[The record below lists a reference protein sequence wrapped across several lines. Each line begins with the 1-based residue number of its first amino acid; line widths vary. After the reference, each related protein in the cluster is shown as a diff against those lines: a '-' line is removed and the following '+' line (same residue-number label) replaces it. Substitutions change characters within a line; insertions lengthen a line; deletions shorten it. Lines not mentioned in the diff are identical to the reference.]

1 MKKIFT
7 ILGIVSVTASM
18 NAQIV
23 INEVYGGGGG
33 ASATYINDFVELI
46 NLGTSTAT
54 LSNATLQYASATGTF
69 NNYAVLPSITLA
81 PGQKYL
87 IEMVPNSANSSGAAL
102 PTADF
107 QMVNNIGFSNGTTY
121 QGGFN
126 MAAGSGKVAL
136 ANGAVQVVAATDSH
150 VIDFVGYGTS
160 ANKFEG
166 NGPAPTPDA
175 TSSVSRHGVDTNNN
189 ATDFTKTT
197 PPTPQNSSMGSLAVT
212 EINKGKSV
220 VNFVRNT
227 FVKNNE
233 ITFGADVKDVKVFN
247 MFGQLV
253 KETSVKA
260 NGTVNVAELAKGNYI
275 VTGTVNNEAVS
286 QKILKD

>member
-7 ILGIVSVTASM
+7 ILGLISAAASM

-23 INEVYGGGGG
+23 INEVYGGGSG
-33 ASATYINDFVELI
+33 ASATYINDYVELI
-46 NLGTSTAT
+46 NLGSSTAT
-54 LSNATLQYASATGTF
+54 LSNATLQYASATGNF
-69 NNYAVLPSITLA
+69 NSYATLPSITLA

-87 IEMVPNSANSSGAAL
+87 IEMVPTSANPSGAAL

-107 QMVNNIGFSNGTTY
+107 QVTSNMSFSNGNTY

-126 MAAGSGKVAL
+126 IAAGAGKVAL
-136 ANGAVQVVAATDSH
+136 ANGAVQVVDATNSH
-150 VIDFVGYGTS
+150 VIDFVGYGTN

-166 NGPAPTPDA
+166 TGPAPAPDA

-197 PPTPQNSSMGSLAVT
+197 PPTPENSNTGSLAVT
-212 EINKGKSV
+212 EINRGKSS
-220 VNFVRNT
+220 NFVKNT

-247 MFGQLV
+247 MFGQVV
-253 KETSVKA
+253 KEASVKQ
-260 NGTVNVAELAKGNYI
+260 NGTVNVAELAKGAYI
-275 VTGTVNNEAVS
+275 VTGTVNKEAVS

>member
-7 ILGIVSVTASM
+7 ILGLISAAASM

-33 ASATYINDFVELI
+33 GSATYINDYVELI
-46 NLGTSTAT
+46 NLGSSTAT
-54 LSNATLQYASATGTF
+54 LTNATLQYSSATGVF
-69 NNYAVLPSITLA
+69 NNYTTLPPITLA

-87 IEMVPNSANSSGAAL
+87 IEMVPASPNSAGAAL

-107 QMVNNIGFSNGTTY
+107 QMTSNMSFANGNTYTGGFS
-121 QGGFN
+121 
-126 MAAGSGKVAL
+126 MAAGAGKVAL
-136 ANGAVQVVAATDSH
+136 ANGAVQVTEATNAH
-150 VIDFVGYGTS
+150 VIDFVGYGTT

-166 NGPAPTPDA
+166 TGPAPAPDA

-197 PPTPQNSSMGSLAVT
+197 PPTPENSNTGSLAVT
-212 EINKGKSV
+212 EISRGKSS
-220 VNFVRNT
+220 NFVKNT

-247 MFGQLV
+247 MFGQVV
-253 KETSVKA
+253 KEASVKQ
-260 NGTVNVAELAKGNYI
+260 NGTVNVAELAKGTYI
-275 VTGTVNNEAVS
+275 VTGTVNKEAVS